1 MQGLVRRTMGLAAL
15 LTAAGAMAAAPA
27 AAQNPRFVREFIA
40 ETQGILA
47 EVDASRKRFEA
58 DLGDTG
64 GQGRPA
70 ASDPAAMERFQ
81 KNFGGTMEKFG
92 SRVKK
97 LAEGRQRA
105 ERTMSQKEVQ
115 FTGQVHGD
123 LLKLMQQVAMS
134 KLVVAEPAPRRAAFF
149 EEMGKQ
155 TEALRKK
162 LREYQ

>member
-1 MQGLVRRTMGLAAL
+1 MGIAFCLGAVGLLWATG
-15 LTAAGAMAAAPA
+15 AG
-27 AAQNPRFVREFIA
+27 AQNPRFVREFIA
-40 ETQGILA
+40 ETNGILA
-47 EVDASRKRFEA
+47 EVDTARSRFAA
-58 DLGDTG
+58 DLGDPA

-123 LLKLMQQVAMS
+123 LLKLIQQVAMS
-134 KLVVAEPAPRRAAFF
+134 KLVVTEPAPRRAVFF